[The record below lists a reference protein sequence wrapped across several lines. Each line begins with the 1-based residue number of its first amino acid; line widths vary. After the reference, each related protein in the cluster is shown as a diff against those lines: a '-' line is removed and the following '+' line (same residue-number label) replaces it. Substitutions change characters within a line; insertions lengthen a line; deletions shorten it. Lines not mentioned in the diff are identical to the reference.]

1 VRACAVA
8 QTGGYVIA
16 TRRGVR
22 YAGSLALSLFV
33 FTFTFPKF
41 SAQRRGGAPTRCEC
55 LLRGS
60 LPLKTSLA
68 EGHECPFRLSCGL
81 LFMRPRARVLGV
93 RVVLSA
99 LGVFGGAFVHR
110 VYFAGVV
117 YTRSLPSIHLKRFS
131 LLFHL
136 LLARRTSCG
145 CARGRRRH
153 ESGGGDA
160 CESTVQQ
167 QLAPAVPLH
176 LLPTRSASRTAA
188 ASRRRSSSRATEQGP
203 RQAQEAVELIGVVQ
217 LRSLFRLVPLG
228 GPRFGARPWRASTAA
243 AAAVCRS

>member
-1 VRACAVA
+1 VCVCVQRAFDCDRSPIAHRRGVGGRCAGILAQPRLRAHGRRPRRRPQFCGWPVRACAVA

-22 YAGSLALSLFV
+22 YAGSLALSLFE

-41 SAQRRGGAPTRCEC
+41 SAQRRGGAPTRREC

-60 LPLKTSLA
+60 VPLKTSLA
-68 EGHECPFRLSCGL
+68 EGHECPFRLSCG
-81 LFMRPRARVLGV
+81 
-93 RVVLSA
+93 

-176 LLPTRSASRTAA
+176 LLPTRSASTTAA
-188 ASRRRSSSRATEQGP
+188 ASRRRSRSRATEQKG
-203 RQAQEAVELIGVVQ
+203 RG
-217 LRSLFRLVPLG
+217 
-228 GPRFGARPWRASTAA
+228 
-243 AAAVCRS
+243 